1 MKKLVFKK
9 TGEEVE
15 LGDRSIVTTR
25 IFGSTKAIVV
35 EEYKVSEETIPE
47 LIQKGIIKE
56 VDDGLNKLTIQ
67 DAVQHL
73 ADRIGWKKENIE
85 RYFNGLYKIN
95 PIAVFDTILKEIAII
110 LDEQYEDH
118 ISNSPEIWGIDTL
131 NCRVIPLIKENITSY
146 KHFAAFRSKEEAEY
160 AKKIMAP
167 AIKNLYGE

>member
-1 MKKLVFKK
+1 MKKLVFRG
-9 TGEEVE
+9 TGEEAE
-15 LGDRSIVTTR
+15 LGDRIIKTSK
-25 IFGSTKAIVV
+25 IFGSNKVAVV
-35 EEYKVSEETIPE
+35 ECVVNKDTIPE
-47 LIQKGIIKE
+47 LIQEGIIKE
-56 VDDGLNKLTIQ
+56 IDNRFPELTIQ

-73 ADRIGWKKENIE
+73 ANRIGWKRENIE

>member
-15 LGDRSIVTTR
+15 LGDRIIVTTI
-25 IFGSTKAIVV
+25 IFGSTKAIV
-35 EEYKVSEETIPE
+35 EEYKVAEETIPE

-56 VDDGLNKLTIQ
+56 GDDGLNKLTIQ

-118 ISNSPEIWGIDTL
+118 ISNSPEIWGIDTS
-131 NCRVIPLIKENITSY
+131 NCQVIPLIKENITSY
-146 KHFAAFRSKEEAEY
+146 KHFAAFRSKKEAEY

-167 AIKNLYGE
+167 AIKDLYGE